1 MRARG
6 QASERPHSVT
16 AMKIAAQASA
26 SGGLY
31 LWFEGDV
38 VAEAFEAA
46 FEVGDG
52 SGLTDLVE
60 IGFAEIAIGQVLG
73 EHVIGRDEDLVGD
86 GEGCAQSAAAGLEA
100 VELVLEVAAL
110 GSRGGERGADQ
121 DGAQVDIALPRPT
134 ALLPA
139 GALMVAGTDAGPGG
153 QVTDAQEYAHV
164 DADLGDQHGRNQPVD
179 ARNLHQERV
188 LVAIGL

>member
-1 MRARG
+1 QTPPFRA
-6 QASERPHSVT
+6 APAT

-26 SGGLY
+26 SRGLG

-52 SGLTDLVE
+52 SGLADLVE

-86 GEGCAQSAAAGLEA
+86 GEGCAQAAAAGLEP

-110 GSRGGERGADQ
+110 GSRGGDRGADQ
-121 DGAQVDIALPRPT
+121 DRAQVDVALSGPA

-139 GALMVAGTDAGPGG
+139 GALMVAGTDARPGG
-153 QVTDAQEYAHV
+153 QMIDAQEYAHV
-164 DADLGDQHGRNQPVD
+164 DADLGDQHGRN
-179 ARNLHQERV
+179 
-188 LVAIGL
+188 